1 MPYNKNRK
9 GEDVVNNLE
18 MVDNERNAYYNKIEG
33 NIFFSDMEE
42 YISQEESEKWLE
54 DTIML
59 PTRYEIDEY
68 SMMEQFIETINDSY
82 IQNKLLSEIQGKKA
96 FRNFKDAC
104 ISFNL

>member
-1 MPYNKNRK
+1 MKVK
-9 GEDVVNNLE
+9 LEDVVNNLE

-96 FRNFKDAC
+96 FRNFKDTC
-104 ISFNL
+104 ISFNLSGM